1 MVENRRTC
9 SANAFARVV
18 AVVISVLLSAA
29 PIQAAESANGQ
40 NGTSAPLTPQ
50 QQAFGQLLD
59 TYATIAGGWFMNQ
72 RCKHLTDEKA
82 AEFERNVATLNI
94 YLQGF
99 VKMPFLLT
107 IQKSAKNTAEDKARY
122 PECNSETEKIVLA
135 TQKMAGDLS
144 MKIKEAQ
151 SYSYQ
156 WVTDQFIPV
165 VSFLFSHE
173 SCEAISQP
181 LREYADR
188 LVGELRERVDPRM
201 TKEQMSEVDARLAEK
216 GDGACPED
224 VERQFKASLARAG
237 ELFRQTSHW

>member
-1 MVENRRTC
+1 MVENSRPR
-9 SANAFARVV
+9 SGSAFARMV
-18 AVVISVLLSAA
+18 ALVTSVLLSAA
-29 PIQAAESANGQ
+29 PIQAAESANEQSGA
-40 NGTSAPLTPQ
+40 SAPLTPQ

-72 RCKHLTDEKA
+72 RCKHLSDEKA
-82 AEFERNVATLNI
+82 DEFERNVATLNV
-94 YLQGF
+94 YLQRF

-144 MKIKEAQ
+144 TKIKEAQ

-156 WVTDQFIPV
+156 WVTDRFIPV
-165 VSFLFSHE
+165 ASFLFTHK

-181 LREYADR
+181 MREYADR

-201 TKEQMSEVDARLAEK
+201 TKEQIAEVDTRLAEK
-216 GDGACPED
+216 GDGTCPDD
-224 VERQFKASLARAG
+224 VEVQFKTSLAKAG
-237 ELFRQTSHW
+237 DLFRQTSRW